1 MQFKSEVRTD
11 ADYGEIPVS
20 ATFDIDAET
29 AKDIVRLSKLVK
41 HHQLH
46 CLEKFDYRVR
56 WDWEE
61 DDGSTDAERLVVFGD
76 EFCFSAWVKHTN
88 VEIHTARH
96 SIEAIAQKYGLALD
110 DEASSVEAFVRR
122 VARMD
127 RWDCADSSGALL
139 QECEPPTDGHRDSH
153 AALMSLIVHARALC
167 SSKPVL
173 EEREAPALV
182 LAAPEESG
190 ASYILQSDSPS
201 CWIMTGSISVHIR
214 KIATG
219 DESVEV
225 ELYPRGI
232 EDAPIESTYAF
243 FQDAEEEICSFHG
256 VDIEDVAEWVG
267 LHYQQDFATQS
278 FEARYE
284 WIKRYLAAH
293 LNAEGEAGE

>member
-11 ADYGEIPVS
+11 TDYGEIPVS

-88 VEIHTARH
+88 VEIHTRRH
-96 SIEAIAQKYGLALD
+96 PIAAIAQQYGLALH
-110 DEASSVEAFVRR
+110 DEGSSLEAFVRH

-127 RWDCADSSGALL
+127 RWDCHDSSGALARD
-139 QECEPPTDGHRDSH
+139 CEPPADGHLDSH
-153 AALMSLIVHARALC
+153 ATLMNLIVGARELC
-167 SSKPVL
+167 SSKPVH

-182 LAAPEESG
+182 LAAPDESG

-201 CWIMTGSISVHIR
+201 CWIMIGAISVHIR

-225 ELYPRGI
+225 ELYPRGM

-243 FQDAEEEICSFHG
+243 FQDAEEEICSLNG

-267 LHYQQDFATQS
+267 LHYRHDFAAQS
-278 FEARYE
+278 FEARYD
-284 WIKRYLAAH
+284 WIKRYLEAH
-293 LNAEGEAGE
+293 LNAEDESGK